1 MRRRLVLAAVAA
13 TTTIVLAF
21 CIPLA
26 RLVRDIARD
35 QAIAMAERDAER
47 VTGALAITIDADAVE
62 TVISSTVAGREGR
75 VGVVFADG
83 SIVGSVDGSGE
94 EIELGRDSQSMFTV
108 DAGDAVLLLAPV
120 ELGDG
125 VAVISVRIP
134 DEDLEQGVAGAWLI
148 LTGVAV
154 VLLAAGVLIADRV
167 ATSVTRPAVA
177 LADAAR
183 RVADGDLSVRVTPAG
198 PPELSR
204 AARGFNDLASRLSD
218 LVAHERQGVADLA
231 HRLRTPLAAMRLDA
245 DGVEDP
251 EVRARLADDVAEL
264 ERAVDTVIRE
274 ARHPIRRAITPVSD
288 LAAVTRERVAFWS
301 ALADEQGRPWTADV
315 PAMRLAVGVPREELE
330 AVVDALLDNVF
341 THTPAQTGFEVSAG
355 AIGAQ
360 RARLVVRDHGPGL
373 GASVPGSTFGSA
385 PGRTGLG
392 LDIAARVA
400 GTAGGTLEVAD
411 EGGVVVVLELPLQPA
426 DAAVPPADRRRH
438 RGREQPSD

>member
-21 CIPLA
+21 CIPIA

-62 TVISSTVAGREGR
+62 EVISSTVAGGDNRL
-75 VGVVFADG
+75 GVVFADG
-83 SIVGSVDGSGE
+83 SIVGSVDGSSE
-94 EIELGRDSQSMFTV
+94 EIELGRNSRSTFTV
-108 DAGDAVLLLAPV
+108 DVGDAVLLLAPV

-148 LTGVAV
+148 LSGVAV
-154 VLLAAGVLIADRV
+154 VLLAAGVAIADRV

-183 RVADGDLSVRVTPAG
+183 RVADGDLTVRVTPAG

-204 AARGFNDLASRLSD
+204 AARGFNDLASRLSG
-218 LVAHERQGVADLA
+218 LVADERQGVADLA

-245 DGVEDP
+245 DGVDDP
-251 EVRARLADDVAEL
+251 EVRTRLADDVTEL

-274 ARHPIRRAITPVSD
+274 ARHPIRRAVTPVSD

-301 ALADEQGRPWTADV
+301 ALAEDQGRPWSADI
-315 PAMRLAVGVPREELE
+315 PAAKLAVGVPREELE

-341 THTPAQTGFEVSAG
+341 THTPARTGFEVSVGTDAE
-355 AIGAQ
+355 
-360 RARLVVRDHGPGL
+360 RARLVVRDHGPGF

-411 EGGVVVVLELPLQPA
+411 EGGVLVVLELPLQSA
-426 DAAVPPADRRRH
+426 DAAVPPTERRRH
-438 RGREQPSD
+438 RVREQPSD